1 MPISFTP
8 ISCEDKWSGS
18 SWTIVDEDKLS
29 SLIARIALGQS
40 RSVEKILKETGSNFP
55 IAIGSAITGA
65 RSLLT
70 RRSAE
75 DPYHRDGWLFQII
88 SWIAARQQNTEALIR
103 APHMNHAHKGL
114 DGLIVEIRENRVN
127 YVVICEEKATENPR
141 KKITEQV
148 WPEFKQF
155 ENGERDHE
163 LVELVTSL
171 VDRHNPENCDDII
184 EKVLWDQQRAFR
196 VSVTGDPQHQTETAK
211 KSLFKGYET
220 TISGDPEKRRA
231 EILIIDNL
239 RDWME
244 DISQLALLKL
254 EAEVQNV

>member
-8 ISCEDKWSGS
+8 ISYEDDWSGS
-18 SWTIVDEDKLS
+18 SWTIDDEDNLS
-29 SLIARIALGQS
+29 SLIAHIALGQS

-55 IAIGSAITGA
+55 NTLGSAITGA
-65 RSLLT
+65 RGLLT
-70 RRSAE
+70 RKSAE

-88 SWIAARQQNTEALIR
+88 SWIAARKQNTEAIIR

-114 DGLIVEIRENRVN
+114 DGLIVEMSDNKVD

-141 KKITEQV
+141 KKIIEQV
-148 WPEFKQF
+148 WPEFEQF

-163 LVELVTSL
+163 LVEIVTSL
-171 VDRHNPENCDDII
+171 IDRHNPEYCDEII

-196 VSVTGDPQHQTETAK
+196 ISVTGSSQHQTDKAK
-211 KSLFKGYET
+211 KALFKGYAT
-220 TISGDPEKRRA
+220 TISGDPGKRRA

-244 DISQLALLKL
+244 KISQAALQKL
-254 EAEVQNV
+254 DVEIQNV